1 MARWAMNASDR
12 HSAALRANSSDHNGP
27 ASGHG
32 AHGHA
37 PNGVKPVRSNKVTK
51 ELLRS
56 LPKTDLHCHLDGS
69 LRLSTILDLANKQKV
84 KLPLGDNPAT
94 EEGLAKAI
102 HKGERCKDLPDYLK
116 AFDITCSVLQTEE
129 ALERTAYE
137 LACDAAAEN
146 VWHLEVRYAP
156 ILHTRRGLSLARIND
171 AVLAGL
177 RRASREHQIT
187 TGVILCGIRNMDPRD
202 SYRLAELAVAY
213 KRRGVVAFDLAGGER
228 GNPAKDHAKAFEL
241 IRENNMNTTVHAGEA
256 YGPASIKQAIHDC
269 GAHRIGHGTRLS
281 EDGDLSAYV
290 TDRRIPLEI
299 CLLSNVQTSVVDE
312 VRHHPL
318 RLYFDL
324 GMRVTLNTDNRLITD
339 TTVTDELWR
348 AHVDLGFTLEEL
360 KILLVQGFK
369 SAFLPYR
376 EKRELLRKVNDTLAE
391 LTGSLP
397 RGAVLAREVDV
408 DDELRDAFIPVEPA
422 DTDRV

>member
-1 MARWAMNASDR
+1 M
-12 HSAALRANSSDHNGP
+12 AALVMKTSKTQANGN
-27 ASGHG
+27 
-32 AHGHA
+32 AHAALDPKVLHSEQA
-37 PNGVKPVRSNKVTK
+37 AARRQQRKQVTK
-51 ELLRS
+51 ELLLK

-69 LRLSTILDLANKQKV
+69 LRLSTILELALQQKV
-84 KLPLGDNPAT
+84 KLPPGADHEA
-94 EEGLAKAI
+94 GLARAI
-102 HKGERCKDLPDYLK
+102 HKGERCKDLPEYLK
-116 AFDITCSVLQTEE
+116 AFDITCSVLQTEA
-129 ALERTAYE
+129 ALERAAYE

-156 ILHTRRGLSLARIND
+156 ILHTRRGLSLTRIND
-171 AVLAGL
+171 SVLHGL
-177 RRASREHQIT
+177 RRASRNHNVT

-202 SYRLAELAVAY
+202 SYRLAELAVAF
-213 KRRGVVAFDLAGGER
+213 KGRGVVAFDLAGGEK

-256 YGPASIKQAIHDC
+256 YGPSSIKQALHDC

-281 EDGDLSAYV
+281 EDGDLLKYV

-299 CLLSNVQTSVVDE
+299 CLLSNVQTSVVDDLA
-312 VRHHPL
+312 RHPL

-324 GMRVTLNTDNRLITD
+324 GVRVSLNTDNRLITD

-360 KILLVQGFK
+360 KILIVQGFK

-376 EKRELLRKVNDTLAE
+376 EKRELLQRVNDTLAD

-397 RGAVLAREVDV
+397 KGAVLAREVDV
-408 DDELRDAFIPVEPA
+408 DEELAEAFTPIEPS

>member
-1 MARWAMNASDR
+1 MK
-12 HSAALRANSSDHNGP
+12 NSSDHNGP
-27 ASGHG
+27 AAGHG
-32 AHGHA
+32 AHGHDPTA
-37 PNGVKPVRSNKVTK
+37 PTNGLRTPRSNKVTK

-69 LRLSTILDLANKQKV
+69 LRLSTILDLAERQKV
-84 KLPLGDNPAT
+84 KLPLSNSAGGEHAPT

-102 HKGERCKDLPDYLK
+102 HRGERCKDLVDYLK
-116 AFDITCSVLQTEE
+116 AFDITCSVMQTEE

-171 AVLAGL
+171 AVLQGL
-177 RRASREHQIT
+177 RRASREHEIT

-281 EDGDLSAYV
+281 EDGDLASYV

-312 VRHHPL
+312 LRHHPL

-348 AHVDLGFTLEEL
+348 AHTDLGFTLEEL

-408 DDELRDAFIPVEPA
+408 DDDLREAFTPAEIA

>member
-1 MARWAMNASDR
+1 MKTNGHDDDDG
-12 HSAALRANSSDHNGP
+12 AAVSK
-27 ASGHG
+27 SGR
-32 AHGHA
+32 
-37 PNGVKPVRSNKVTK
+37 KKVTK
-51 ELLRS
+51 ELLLR

-69 LRLSTILDLANKQKV
+69 LRLTTILELAQQQKV
-84 KLPLGDNPAT
+84 KLPAGAET
-94 EEGLAKAI
+94 KEGLAKAI
-102 HKGERCKDLPDYLK
+102 HLGERCKDLPEYLK

-137 LACDAAAEN
+137 LASDAAAEN

-156 ILHTRRGLSLARIND
+156 ILHTRRGLSLTRIND
-171 AVLAGL
+171 AVLHGL

-202 SYRLAELAVAY
+202 SYRLAELAVAF
-213 KRRGVVAFDLAGGER
+213 KGRGVVAFDLAGGER

-256 YGPASIKQAIHDC
+256 YGPASIKQALHDC

-281 EDGDLSAYV
+281 EDGDLLKYV

-299 CLLSNVQTSVVDE
+299 CLLSNVQTSVVDDLA
-312 VRHHPL
+312 RHPL

-324 GMRVTLNTDNRLITD
+324 GVRVSLNTDNRLITD

-376 EKRELLRKVNDTLAE
+376 EKRELLQRVNDALADI
-391 LTGSLP
+391 TGSLP
-397 RGAVLAREVDV
+397 KGAVLAREVDV
-408 DDELRDAFIPVEPA
+408 DEELREAFTPVEPR

>member
-1 MARWAMNASDR
+1 MAQRAMNHGSDAKDETEQAR
-12 HSAALRANSSDHNGP
+12 R
-27 ASGHG
+27 
-32 AHGHA
+32 
-37 PNGVKPVRSNKVTK
+37 NKVTK

-69 LRLSTILDLANKQKV
+69 LRLSTILDLADKQKI
-84 KLPLGDNPAT
+84 KLPLSEHAADEAGV
-94 EEGLAKAI
+94 AKAI
-102 HKGERCKDLPDYLK
+102 HKGERCKDLVEYLK
-116 AFDITCSVLQTEE
+116 AFDITCSVLQTED

-171 AVLAGL
+171 AVLHGL
-177 RRASREHQIT
+177 KRASREHEMT

-228 GNPAKDHAKAFEL
+228 GNPAKDHFKAFEL

-269 GAHRIGHGTRLS
+269 GANRIGHGTRLS
-281 EDGDLSAYV
+281 EDGDLAAYV

-299 CLLSNVQTSVVDE
+299 CLLSNVQTGVVDE
-312 VRHHPL
+312 IARHPL

-348 AHVDLGFTLEEL
+348 AHQDLGFTLEEL
-360 KILLVQGFK
+360 KILIVQGFK

-376 EKRELLRKVNDTLAE
+376 DKRELLRRVNDALAE
-391 LTGSLP
+391 KTGSLP

-408 DDELRDAFIPVEPA
+408 DDDLREAFMPAPNA

>member
-1 MARWAMNASDR
+1 MTTS
-12 HSAALRANSSDHNGP
+12 P
-27 ASGHG
+27 E
-32 AHGHA
+32 
-37 PNGVKPVRSNKVTK
+37 RSRPKVTR

-69 LRLSTILDLANKQKV
+69 LRLATILDLAERQRV
-84 KLPLGDNPAT
+84 KLPAST
-94 EEGLAKAI
+94 EEELAKAI
-102 HKGERCKDLPDYLK
+102 HKGEICKDLVEYLK
-116 AFDITCSVLQTEE
+116 AFDITCSVMQTEE

-137 LACDAAAEN
+137 LAEDAANEN

-156 ILHTRRGLSLARIND
+156 VLHTRRGLSLARIND
-171 AVLAGL
+171 AVLHGL
-177 RRASREHQIT
+177 RRAQRDFNIS

-213 KRRGVVAFDLAGGER
+213 KGRGVVAFDLAGGER
-228 GNPAKDHAKAFEL
+228 GNPAKVHSKAFEL
-241 IRENNMNTTVHAGEA
+241 IRENNMNVTVHAGEA
-256 YGPASIKQAIHDC
+256 YGPPSIKQALHDC
-269 GAHRIGHGTRLS
+269 GANRIGHGTRLA
-281 EDGDLSAYV
+281 EDGDLLAYV
-290 TDRRIPLEI
+290 TDHRIPLEV
-299 CLLSNVQTSVVDE
+299 CLLSNVQTSVVDDLS
-312 VRHHPL
+312 RHPL

-324 GMRVTLNTDNRLITD
+324 GVRVSLNTDNRLITD

-376 EKRELLRKVNDTLAE
+376 EKRTLLRRVNDALAE

-397 RGAVLAREVDV
+397 RGSVLAREVSADDGDV
-408 DDELRDAFIPVEPA
+408 LEALRPEVLSELS
-422 DTDRV
+422 DTDRI

>member
-1 MARWAMNASDR
+1 MST
-12 HSAALRANSSDHNGP
+12 P
-27 ASGHG
+27 TE
-32 AHGHA
+32 
-37 PNGVKPVRSNKVTK
+37 RSRPRVTR
-51 ELLRS
+51 ELLKS

-69 LRLSTILDLANKQKV
+69 LRLSTILDLADRQKV
-84 KLPLGDNPAT
+84 KLPADS
-94 EEGLAKAI
+94 EDGLAKAI
-102 HKGERCKDLPDYLK
+102 HKGEICKDLVEYLK
-116 AFDITCSVLQTEE
+116 AFDITCSVMQTEE

-137 LACDAAAEN
+137 LAEDAANEN

-156 ILHTRRGLSLARIND
+156 VLHTRRGLSLARIND
-171 AVLAGL
+171 AVLHGL
-177 RRASREHQIT
+177 RRAQRDFSIS

-213 KRRGVVAFDLAGGER
+213 KGRGVVAFDLAGGER
-228 GNPAKDHAKAFEL
+228 GNPAKVHSKAFEL
-241 IRENNMNTTVHAGEA
+241 IRENNMNVTVHAGEA
-256 YGPASIKQAIHDC
+256 YGPPSIKQALHDC
-269 GAHRIGHGTRLS
+269 GANRIGHGTRLA
-281 EDGDLSAYV
+281 EDGDLLAYV
-290 TDRRIPLEI
+290 TDHRIPLEV
-299 CLLSNVQTSVVDE
+299 CLLSNVQTSVIDDLS
-312 VRHHPL
+312 RHPL

-324 GMRVTLNTDNRLITD
+324 GVRVSLNTDNRLITD

-376 EKRELLRKVNDTLAE
+376 EKRTLLRRVNDALAE

-397 RGAVLAREVDV
+397 RGSVLAREVSA
-408 DDELRDAFIPVEPA
+408 DDEDVLEALRPEVLSELS